1 MVFDFLYFCFGKQVG
16 DIFPNAVITVGTML
30 HFGFCLF
37 NLPALVKDA
46 VHSGNQPR
54 PVGTVVAMDE
64 DCAVLLLFFN
74 QVQDFGDVFRF
85 DIPRQQWAV
94 DDVDA
99 VLLEIVVVIAVEKA
113 QIDDAFDTLLRN
125 GFAVLGNRLFAAVEF
140 VIDTVKVGILLDR
153 YCPKSGIHG
162 SCFLSGR
169 GLAGGKQEG

>member
-1 MVFDFLYFCFGKQVG
+1 MYKSALLPRYCIPFVAAQAFQMVFDFLYFCFGKQVG

-74 QVQDFGDVFRF
+74 QVQDFSDVFRF

-94 DDVDA
+94 DDD
-99 VLLEIVVVIAVEKA
+99 
-113 QIDDAFDTLLRN
+113 
-125 GFAVLGNRLFAAVEF
+125 
-140 VIDTVKVGILLDR
+140 
-153 YCPKSGIHG
+153 
-162 SCFLSGR
+162 
-169 GLAGGKQEG
+169 